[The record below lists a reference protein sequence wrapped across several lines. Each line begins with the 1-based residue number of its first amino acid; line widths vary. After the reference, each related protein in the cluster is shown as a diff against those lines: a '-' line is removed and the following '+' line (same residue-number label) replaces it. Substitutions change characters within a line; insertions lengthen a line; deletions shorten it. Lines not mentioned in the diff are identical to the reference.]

1 MDARENEAAQEDS
14 VQVQQEKKKNSIFD
28 FPAVRVITIT
38 TGSLLLLACILF
50 LLAYLR
56 RSVKIYNDDGEGKLH
71 YLGRCLIHRE
81 EDVYFLAI
89 SDEMVEKSYTNRYCI
104 KPGLFRIGKDEDEEL
119 VVYKETKKAVVPLSR
134 EMTVTL

>member
-1 MDARENEAAQEDS
+1 MPVRVRRLPLDPKT
-14 VQVQQEKKKNSIFD
+14 VKGEKGNRFSGRKGKRSGAGRFRTGSAGEKKNSIFD

-71 YLGRCLIHRE
+71 Y
-81 EDVYFLAI
+81 
-89 SDEMVEKSYTNRYCI
+89 
-104 KPGLFRIGKDEDEEL
+104 
-119 VVYKETKKAVVPLSR
+119 
-134 EMTVTL
+134 